1 MHPRWRVPKKD
12 RDVWCHF
19 FESTRISLSNID
31 ISRKIGIHR
40 YSLFFRSATREI
52 FDSVLASY
60 RRSSVN
66 REDPMLVLGAI
77 REQLPTTARLGRPA
91 STGVHRGTSRTGRRH
106 TLPSQH
112 HGADLCH
119 PRARPLTL
127 SWTRPIGAC
136 ESPPIALRGRH
147 RARIKIF
154 DFS

>member
-1 MHPRWRVPKKD
+1 MHPRRRVPNEEM
-12 RDVWCHF
+12 RDVTSSSQQACL
-19 FESTRISLSNID
+19 LSID
-31 ISRKIGIHR
+31 VSRKIGAHR
-40 YSLFFRSATREI
+40 YLFARQLAKSSRVYTRYRT
-52 FDSVLASY
+52 ASY
-60 RRSSVN
+60 QL
-66 REDPMLVLGAI
+66 REDPAVLTWARYEGK
-77 REQLPTTARLGRPA
+77 LPTSARLGRPA
-91 STGVHRGTSRTGRRH
+91 STGIHRGTSRTGRRH
-106 TLPSQH
+106 TPPSRH